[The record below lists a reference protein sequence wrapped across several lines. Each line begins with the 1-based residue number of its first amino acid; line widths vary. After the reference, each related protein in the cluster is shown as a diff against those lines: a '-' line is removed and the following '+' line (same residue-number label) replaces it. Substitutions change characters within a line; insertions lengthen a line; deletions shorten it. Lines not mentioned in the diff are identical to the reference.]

1 MGEIKVAKRCIIWG
15 NGQTYEKYINQIHFE
30 ESKANIE
37 VVAIICR
44 AEDCYCD
51 TRDGYSVIC
60 KEELKTIQFD
70 YIIIASE
77 SYYNEIYQTAIQLG
91 IEKEKI
97 INGKV
102 FTLPLFD
109 FKRYINLVENPVTI
123 LSDDCW
129 GGYVYHRLSLP
140 FSSPLINIFWEK
152 EEFAKFMQDPIFY
165 LNSELTMVRESNL
178 RAGIPPLGQLGRED
192 KTVQLIL
199 NHNINFAEAKEQWDR
214 RKKRININNL
224 FIKFSFESS
233 DEQREKYLKDFENI
247 PYNKVLFYN
256 GDTTI
261 KQVMNTERYIWRNK
275 VTNRVNYYSYA
286 NFMRT
291 SYFWE
296 MDTLKLLNGE
306 RDYSREG
313 YKI

>member
-1 MGEIKVAKRCIIWG
+1 MG
-15 NGQTYEKYINQIHFE
+15 
-30 ESKANIE
+30 
-37 VVAIICR
+37 
-44 AEDCYCD
+44 
-51 TRDGYSVIC
+51 
-60 KEELKTIQFD
+60 
-70 YIIIASE
+70 
-77 SYYNEIYQTAIQLG
+77 
-91 IEKEKI
+91 
-97 INGKV
+97 
-102 FTLPLFD
+102 
-109 FKRYINLVENPVTI
+109 
-123 LSDDCW
+123 

-233 DEQREKYLKDFENI
+233 DEQREKYLKAFENI